1 MAGMRDELGLTPR
14 QRAFVENVLKGQS
27 LAQSYRDAYSPDK
40 MTAGHIR
47 TEAVRTAALPHVAR
61 ALQKR
66 GEEIARDS
74 RAATVSDRDTVLSLL
89 RSWVTGD
96 REPSAA
102 QLKSA
107 ELLGRAA
114 GLYRE
119 VVEDHRE
126 RPAALVAAELQSRL
140 AGLIGDGEGAGGV
153 AAGDAQPDDDDV
165 LH

>member
-27 LAQSYRDAYSPDK
+27 LAQSYRDAYSPK
-40 MTAGHIR
+40 TMTPGHIR
-47 TEAVRTAALPHVAR
+47 TEAARTAALPHVTR
-61 ALQKR
+61 ALQVR
-66 GEEIARDS
+66 GEEMARDS
-74 RAATVSDRDTVLSLL
+74 RASTISDRDTVLSLL

-96 REPSAA
+96 REPTSA

-126 RPAALVAAELQSRL
+126 RPAALVAAELQARL
-140 AGLIGDGEGAGGV
+140 AGMIDTGDRTDGV
-153 AAGDAQPDDDDV
+153 AVGGDSLDDEMQM
-165 LH
+165 H